1 MNMYAGV
8 PASAKEKCCAPFNR
22 EPRRLTIFAL
32 SQGHV
37 LKSDVL
43 KKIRAADDVH
53 GKSVSF
59 SARRAALPDQSRITL
74 RIDILKI
81 FKPLALLSMS
91 VRRASR
97 AYGHGPAGRPSGRSQ
112 ALSSAVVI
120 RKAA

>member
-74 RIDILKI
+74 RIDIL
-81 FKPLALLSMS
+81 AL
-91 VRRASR
+91 
-97 AYGHGPAGRPSGRSQ
+97 PAGCGRGRQ
-112 ALSSAVVI
+112 LMLPPEHFHI
-120 RKAA
+120 ENL